1 METLVSA
8 FNEFAGL
15 RWNDAIENDPTV
27 GERESE
33 ANVLCMKLAVLVKDN
48 PQAVNLLVEIQEA
61 YGAMGASMADAAYT
75 RGFHDGLRMDKA
87 TQNA

>member
-1 METLVSA
+1 MESLAKA

-33 ANVLCMKLAVLVKDN
+33 ANVLCILVSSAMNMYNLDN
-48 PQAVNLLVEIQEA
+48 ISWEGE
-61 YGAMGASMADAAYT
+61 S
-75 RGFHDGLRMDKA
+75 
-87 TQNA
+87 

>member
-33 ANVLCMKLAVLVKDN
+33 ANVLCMKLAVLVRDK
-48 PQAVNLLVEIQEA
+48 PQAFRLVEEIQEA
-61 YGAMGASMADAAYT
+61 YGALGGSMADAAYT

>member
-15 RWNDAIENDPTV
+15 RWNDAIVNDPTV
-27 GERESE
+27 EERESE
-33 ANVLCMKLAVLVKDN
+33 ANVLCMRLAMLVKDD
-48 PQAVNLLVEIQEA
+48 PRAFALVEEIQEA
-61 YGAMGASMADAAYT
+61 YGALGGSMADAAYT

-87 TQNA
+87 TR